1 MPNRPDRKL
10 CSTTFWRGIR
20 VTLVSSAFVC
30 ALVAAAGYFDADPVH
45 VYAAAPPAST
55 TVLVNVSGDMG
66 LRFLMG
72 ASTSRGLTKRHV
84 TVVGVSSPA
93 VFRRR
98 RTRAEVDAFVA
109 DIIKAALVRT
119 GARQVYVMGQSYGAD
134 VLQTGIAHLPAN
146 LRTRVAG
153 IILVLP
159 GDAVYFRA
167 DPTGWS
173 YHGKPDSVATATVNT
188 LSWAPLTCIYGAE
201 EEDSLCPHVTV
212 PGAHIVAL
220 PGGHNLHHDEGAL
233 VNVVWEAIQGQ
244 R

>member
-1 MPNRPDRKL
+1 MPNFLDRKPRS
-10 CSTTFWRGIR
+10 STVWRGIR

-45 VYAAAPPAST
+45 FYAAAPSASA

-72 ASTSRGLTKRHV
+72 ASTSRELTKRHV
-84 TVVGVSSPA
+84 TVVGVTSPV
-93 VFRRR
+93 VFRQR
-98 RTRAEVDAFVA
+98 RTLAEVDTFVA
-109 DIIKAALVRT
+109 DIIKTALVRT

-134 VLQTGIAHLPAN
+134 VLQTGIAHLPSD

-159 GDAVYFRA
+159 GDTVYFRA

-173 YHGKPDSVATATVNT
+173 YHGTPDSVATATANT
-188 LSWAPLTCIYGAE
+188 LNWSPLTCIYGAE

-212 PGAHIVAL
+212 PGARIVAL

-233 VNVVWEAIQGQ
+233 INAVWEAIRGQ
-244 R
+244 H